1 MDFKCI
7 ISKHINNKFC
17 YIQYNDLELIMMKD
31 NCFINATHLCLS
43 GGKDFS
49 TWLSLYTSKCLI
61 DILSKTHFPWN
72 IDVNESEGII
82 KEKSYDTDE
91 YKEYNV
97 TGLYIHYDLIPH
109 IASWVFS
116 SFAVNLSDIVN
127 KYASNR
133 YSIYRKT
140 DEMFLNDIFEFIVDY
155 ELNTNE

>member
-31 NCFINATHLCLS
+31 NRFINATHLCLS

-72 IDVNESEGII
+72 IYVNESEGII

-97 TGLYIHYDLIPH
+97 IGLYVHYDLIPH

-116 SFAVNLSDIVN
+116 SFAVDLSDIVN